1 MSYKKSEKLYIQPR
15 DMNIFKFLDRVGYA
29 NVRHVAAWLG
39 LVGEKS
45 EAVVLRRLYL
55 LRRFGYIKTFSSMSG
70 NYYALDRLGAGENAL
85 IRAIKLEQLPHHDF
99 LVELFLVV
107 KDEEVLTER
116 EAIAQFKVVGRK
128 GRIPDMIINDW
139 VIEYE
144 RTNKSVA
151 DTKAVVDYWTG
162 EQAKNL
168 CVVYEL
174 EQIKNRY
181 SELVNPRV
189 RLIDSKNVAQIL
201 QILKDENNIISSDK
215 ILTDIK
221 NKYL

>member
-15 DMNIFKFLDRVGYA
+15 DMDIFKFLDRIGYA
-29 NVRHVAAWLG
+29 NVRHVTSWLG
-39 LVGEKS
+39 LSGEKS
-45 EAVVLRRLYL
+45 EAAVLRRLYL

-70 NYYALDRLGAGENAL
+70 NYYALDRLGAGNNAL

-151 DTKAVVDYWTG
+151 DTKAVVDYWTV

-168 CVVYEL
+168 CVIYES

-181 SELVNPRV
+181 GELVNQRV
-189 RLIDSKNVAQIL
+189 KLVA
-201 QILKDENNIISSDK
+201 KDEFANILSHLMQSNTIINVSLENIKDK
-215 ILTDIK
+215 YK
-221 NKYL
+221 